1 MAGPKLHQSCFL
13 IGTEPYFSRVLQYC
27 IFAQNLE
34 ALGMCSKTEI
44 ISLHKHYFSLTHYV
58 CVVISLQIYS
68 AQEFD
73 TQYQKRKYFQNL
85 GKHVLK
91 YIHEQFALRDEE
103 LGSGECAETL
113 IRCDEEQNTKPE
125 KKIMTFRWNQ

>member
-1 MAGPKLHQSCFL
+1 MYVWLSACKYTVHNNLILSTRKENISRTFL
-13 IGTEPYFSRVLQYC
+13 
-27 IFAQNLE
+27 N
-34 ALGMCSKTEI
+34 
-44 ISLHKHYFSLTHYV
+44 
-58 CVVISLQIYS
+58 
-68 AQEFD
+68 
-73 TQYQKRKYFQNL
+73 